1 MQNFYFYI
9 NMLQK
14 RMAQKNATEK
24 TRKKSNIFNSTQYK
38 NYYSWLRESLNLSE
52 VISILPDPYAS
63 SSCCESSELKG
74 IHVSLESII
83 LQ

>member
-38 NYYSWLRESLNLSE
+38 NYYSWLREIVLIYQKSFPSYQ
-52 VISILPDPYAS
+52 IHMPLPAAANPQS
-63 SSCCESSELKG
+63 WKESMSP
-74 IHVSLESII
+74 
-83 LQ
+83 